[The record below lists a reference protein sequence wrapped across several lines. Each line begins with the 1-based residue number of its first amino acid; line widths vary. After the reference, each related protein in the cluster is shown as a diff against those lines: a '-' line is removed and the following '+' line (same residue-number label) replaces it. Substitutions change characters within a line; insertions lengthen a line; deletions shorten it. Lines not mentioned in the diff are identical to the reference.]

1 VSLRAYALIAVAL
14 AILAWATS
22 PARAN
27 AGGIGYCAG
36 HKLISAKLQ

>member
-1 VSLRAYALIAVAL
+1 MSLRAYALIAVVL

-27 AGGIGYCAG
+27 AGGIGYFAA